1 MAAPATKAGLGRAG
15 VPGGG
20 YWIILEHS
28 EGIFGI
34 GNAAMYIYVDDKD
47 DVDTEHSEGIFG
59 TDF

>member
-1 MAAPATKAGLGRAG
+1 M
-15 VPGGG
+15 PGGG